1 MPGFAGTAEELDTLL
16 AERLASKQ
24 LTGDEFL
31 LPAHC
36 RSSRDRPSFPESCKA
51 HRSIPERKSLL
62 LGRDMLL
69 AIRGFKI
76 FAHGPSLDLKR
87 FGFITFWKQM
97 SYTLFPSFTADETS
111 SESFKPNEYEF
122 EIVWNAADT
131 A

>member
-1 MPGFAGTAEELDTLL
+1 
-16 AERLASKQ
+16 
-24 LTGDEFL
+24 
-31 LPAHC
+31 
-36 RSSRDRPSFPESCKA
+36 
-51 HRSIPERKSLL
+51 
-62 LGRDMLL
+62 MLL